1 MTASQDEA
9 REELGRRYADVI
21 RVAAG
26 LAGDAWQGWYTEDT
40 DKEAAHM
47 AAIALAIVTACERA
61 CGIGG
66 GG

>member
-9 REELGRRYADVI
+9 REELRNRYSDVI

-26 LAGDAWQGWYTEDT
+26 LAGSAWQYWDTEDT
-40 DKEAAHM
+40 EDAAAHM
-47 AAIALAIVTACERA
+47 AAIALAIVVACERA

-66 GG
+66 E